1 LYIIVLRLST
11 QPGTL
16 AYVEPLGS
24 HSIVETIYRTLRQ
37 EIATGNLPPGA
48 RLHQAELAEQL
59 GTSRTPV
66 REALAHLASD
76 RLVEFQPNRGYFVAT
91 MSESRTRA
99 AVEARL
105 TEPLIARLAAGR
117 RPPDPLARMAQA
129 IEDEKRAP
137 DSWAAYEAS
146 RDFHL
151 ALADASENEFFQRLT
166 EQLWMADLGRPLYQA
181 YVNVAGSDWIAG
193 DAAEHEQ
200 IYRAIADGDEDAAER
215 AALDHLTTA
224 GGYLDAVVDVARA
237 NHPSGRQ

>member
-1 LYIIVLRLST
+1 M
-11 QPGTL
+11 
-16 AYVEPLGS
+16 EPLGS
-24 HSIVETIYRTLRQ
+24 HSIVESIYRTLRQ

-105 TEPLIARLAAGR
+105 TEPLIARLAAER
-117 RPPDPLARMAQA
+117 RPAAPLARMARA
-129 IEDEKRAP
+129 IEDEKGAA

-166 EQLWMADLGRPLYQA
+166 EQLWVADLGRPLYQA

-200 IYRAIADGDEDAAER
+200 IYRAIADGDQDAAER
-215 AALDHLTTA
+215 AAQSHLATA
-224 GGYLDAVVDVARA
+224 GAYLGAVVELAQDGASTSPVSPA
-237 NHPSGRQ
+237 

>member
-1 LYIIVLRLST
+1 
-11 QPGTL
+11 
-16 AYVEPLGS
+16 VEPLGS
-24 HSIVETIYRTLRQ
+24 HSIVESIYRTLRQ

-105 TEPLIARLAAGR
+105 TEPLIARLAAER
-117 RPPDPLARMAQA
+117 RPSGPLARMAQA

-166 EQLWMADLGRPLYQA
+166 EQLWVADLGRPLYQA

-193 DAAEHEQ
+193 DAAEHER
-200 IYRAIADGDEDAAER
+200 IYRAIADGDQHAAER
-215 AALDHLTTA
+215 AAEGHLATA
-224 GGYLDAVVDVARA
+224 GAYLGAVIALAQDGTA
-237 NHPSGRQ
+237 STQRQSSAISPA

>member
-1 LYIIVLRLST
+1 M
-11 QPGTL
+11 
-16 AYVEPLGS
+16 EPLGS
-24 HSIVETIYRTLRQ
+24 HSIVESIYRTLRQ

-91 MSESRTRA
+91 MSETRTRA

-105 TEPLIARLAAGR
+105 TEPLIARLAAER
-117 RPPDPLARMAQA
+117 RPAGPLARMAQA

-166 EQLWMADLGRPLYQA
+166 EQLWVADLGRPLYQA

-193 DAAEHEQ
+193 DAAEHER
-200 IYRAIADGDEDAAER
+200 IYRAIADGDQHAAER
-215 AALDHLTTA
+215 AAEGHLATA
-224 GGYLDAVVDVARA
+224 GAYLGAVIALAQDGTASTQGQSSA
-237 NHPSGRQ
+237 ISPA

>member
-1 LYIIVLRLST
+1 
-11 QPGTL
+11 
-16 AYVEPLGS
+16 
-24 HSIVETIYRTLRQ
+24 
-37 EIATGNLPPGA
+37 
-48 RLHQAELAEQL
+48 
-59 GTSRTPV
+59 
-66 REALAHLASD
+66 
-76 RLVEFQPNRGYFVAT
+76 
-91 MSESRTRA
+91 
-99 AVEARL
+99 
-105 TEPLIARLAAGR
+105 
-117 RPPDPLARMAQA
+117 MAQA

-166 EQLWMADLGRPLYQA
+166 EQLWVADLGRPLYQA

-237 NHPSGRQ
+237 NHPSTRR

>member
-1 LYIIVLRLST
+1 M
-11 QPGTL
+11 
-16 AYVEPLGS
+16 EPLGS

-166 EQLWMADLGRPLYQA
+166 EQLWVADLGRPLYQA

-237 NHPSGRQ
+237 NHPSTRR